1 MKFYKFEKTITLFKP
16 EFDKIINNFC
26 QDHLVERLSMEIEFI
41 RFRIKYIIKN
51 NLDLNLLEDL
61 KKKFIQKS
69 TELRLTFGLFL
80 QYFLDTVIDFEKK
93 FPSNN
98 IEDILTDDIKIDG
111 SFIKFKVV
119 VISKNLEYLE
129 FLEKT
134 FTSEEPFRVFNS
146 FFRYSSESYNDAV
159 AKAFPELFIEKE
171 QNQIGCGN
179 DRTVFVHSF
188 TFQTSERCSLRCTY
202 CYQFNKTNM
211 RMNFATAKKFIDNLL
226 IDKYSYINKFNSPAI
241 ILEFIGGEPLLEINL
256 TRKIYEYFLKRCY
269 ELNHP
274 WFDFHR
280 VSICSN
286 GLQYFDQD
294 VQDFFKDYSENISF
308 NVSIDGSKMLHDMCR
323 IQPNGE
329 GSYDI
334 AMAALK
340 HYTENYVNERNSKM
354 TLAPSN
360 IKYLFESVSD
370 FIKNGMTVINL
381 NCVFEEGWNQET
393 ARTEYFQLKR
403 LADYLVTNNLEN
415 IYISIFG
422 ERQEDIHEKSY
433 DGNFCGGLG
442 SMLALRPNGDFYPCI
457 RYMPTSVG
465 SNVEDLNLGSVETG
479 LVGRE
484 EGSKVLQM
492 MDRITRRSQTNDIC
506 FNCPIGNDC
515 ANCSALGHTVFGTP
529 EKRTTFTC
537 IQMIAEALANVY
549 YWNILNIKHPEYE
562 LGVRKNNVPEE
573 WAKLVLSEE
582 ELETLHLLEI
592 SSMMQ
597 TLEYKTKENK
607 NG

>member
-26 QDHLVERLSMEIEFI
+26 QDHLIERLSMELEFI
-41 RFRIKYIIKN
+41 RFRIKYILKN
-51 NLDLNLLEDL
+51 NLDLSLIKEL
-61 KKKFIQKS
+61 KEKFTEKS

-80 QYFLDTVIDFEKK
+80 QYFLDTVIDFERK

-226 IDKYSYINKFNSPAI
+226 LDKYSYINKFNSPAI
-241 ILEFIGGEPLLEINL
+241 ILEFIGGEPLLEIKL

-308 NVSIDGSKMLHDMCR
+308 NISIDGSKMLHDMCR

-403 LADYLVTNNLEN
+403 LADYLVSNNLEN

-422 ERQEDIHEKSY
+422 ERQEDVHEKSY

-479 LVGRE
+479 LIGRE

-562 LGVRKNNVPEE
+562 LGVRKNNVPFE
-573 WAKLVLSEE
+573 WASLVLSEE
-582 ELETLHLLEI
+582 ELETLQLIEI